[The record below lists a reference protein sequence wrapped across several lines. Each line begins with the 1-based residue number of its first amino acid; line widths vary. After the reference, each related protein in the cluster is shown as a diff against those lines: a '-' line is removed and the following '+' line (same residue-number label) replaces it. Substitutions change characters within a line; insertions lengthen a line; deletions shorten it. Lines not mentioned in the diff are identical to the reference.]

1 MKERFIMD
9 ASLSSLR
16 VLNLFGGD
24 LKPVPSE
31 AGIPSAPCLS
41 TCSHGQ
47 V

>member
-31 AGIPSAPCLS
+31 PSDPCLS

-47 V
+47 I